1 MDIQLSGKRCFKE
14 SHINSSRRLS
24 NRSDENKIG
33 VLRSSAFKVTTQR
46 LASMRLGATKHRD
59 VTYVSLKEVG
69 TNNEVFR
76 FFSDRWKESDE
87 EATHLYYIDLIPYK
101 NKALYFEFIDN
112 SRADWGL
119 LTLEEIVTDI
129 ETLPHINDEIAFN
142 LLSFDTKDYIVQC
155 EITLILLLMKLVM
168 KQLESLLKKHFT
180 LLLMELAIIK
190 EMAKCYSKK

>member
-1 MDIQLSGKRCFKE
+1 M
-14 SHINSSRRLS
+14 
-24 NRSDENKIG
+24 
-33 VLRSSAFKVTTQR
+33 TTQR

-142 LLSFDTKDYIVQC
+142 LLSFDTKDYTFSAMRNYVNPLID
-155 EITLILLLMKLVM
+155 EISDETTRITV
-168 KQLESLLKKHFT
+168 EKHFT

-190 EMAKCYSKK
+190 ELAKCYSKK